1 MWVADMRI
9 VYAFVSDFALA
20 DEPWGYTGRMQR
32 IVAFVLADV
41 PGGAR
46 SKRVGERVAAAK
58 GLRSVPHYYDASVP
72 RQFLIEHVGDAV
84 VKAYPPHVILVE
96 MTKEVADVFSK
107 EAFELREQMID
118 ECQRIA
124 RSYQGSEVLSE
135 EYAIAVVDGYTG
147 DPEQFFNRSSQLAS
161 FLKSERM
168 ELDEQEIA
176 HTLQSQMKYGKDDIV
191 IVDWDGAVVFE
202 PSGNVEPIVE
212 LFQVANLQLLQ
223 YRVLH
228 DDLDYRLRKV
238 ETLLREP
245 APKFGFSSLWNREVS
260 KAFKQV
266 ISVRANSIADFDA
279 LEREIKL
286 IGDWYSARL
295 FELIATKFR
304 LADWKRSVRDKLD
317 AIEDVYGIVS
327 QNFAVDKQHYLELL
341 QILLF
346 FVLQV
351 GWFVLIILELY
362 YFTSQLHS

>member
-1 MWVADMRI
+1 MRS
-9 VYAFVSDFALA
+9 VLVSAHNCICA
-20 DEPWGYTGRMQR
+20 YGASGYTARMHR

-46 SKRVGERVAAAK
+46 AKRVGERVTAAK

-72 RQFLIEHVGDAV
+72 RQLLIEHVGDAV
-84 VKAYPPHVILVE
+84 VKTYPPHVIVVE
-96 MTKEVADVFSK
+96 MTKEVEDVFSQT
-107 EAFELREQMID
+107 AFDLREKMID

-124 RSYQGSEVLSE
+124 RTYQGSEVLSE
-135 EYAIAVVDGYTG
+135 EYAIAIVDGYQG
-147 DPEQFFNRSSQLAS
+147 DPEQFFSRSAQLAS
-161 FLKSERM
+161 FLKSERLA
-168 ELDEQEIA
+168 LDEQEIS
-176 HTLQSQMKYGKDDIV
+176 HTLQSQIKYGKDDMV

-202 PSGNVEPIVE
+202 PSGNVEPIIE

-223 YRVLH
+223 HRVLH

-238 ETLLREP
+238 ETLLRKP
-245 APKFGFSSLWNREVS
+245 MPKYGFSSLWNREVS
-260 KAFKQV
+260 KAFTQV

-279 LEREIKL
+279 LEREITL

-295 FELIATKFR
+295 FALIAAKFR
-304 LADWKRSVRDKLD
+304 LPDWKKSVRDKLD

-341 QILLF
+341 QIVLF
-346 FVLQV
+346 FVLQL